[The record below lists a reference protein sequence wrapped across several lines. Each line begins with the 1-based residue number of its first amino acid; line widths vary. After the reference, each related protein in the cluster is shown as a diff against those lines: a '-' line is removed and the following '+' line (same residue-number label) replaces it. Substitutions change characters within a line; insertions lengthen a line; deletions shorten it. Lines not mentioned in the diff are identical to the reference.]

1 RRTITNYDTT
11 IDMVDLWSNA
21 IYYTLF
27 PLDKIF
33 DDIIQTMLSI
43 ENDYELVEQVMMHLI
58 L

>member
-1 RRTITNYDTT
+1 MIEK
-11 IDMVDLWSNA
+11 IKAFFAWIKSKLG
-21 IYYTLF
+21 
-27 PLDKIF
+27 LDKIF